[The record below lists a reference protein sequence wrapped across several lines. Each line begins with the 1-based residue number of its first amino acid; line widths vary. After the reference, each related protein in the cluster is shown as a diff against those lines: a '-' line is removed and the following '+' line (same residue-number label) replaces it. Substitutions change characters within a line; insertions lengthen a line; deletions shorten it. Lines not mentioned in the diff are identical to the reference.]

1 MTSTAPTTPN
11 LAARAARWSTSRW
24 KTATGAWIAVVVIA
38 AVIGGIVG
46 TVKLTDSEQGTGET
60 ARGQQILADAGFNTP
75 AGESVLVQSR
85 SLTAAD
91 PQFRS
96 AVTDV
101 VRALDRRRQ
110 ATDVRSP
117 YAPGGGGQLSAD
129 RHSALVLFDVRGD
142 ATTASDRVKGALDAV
157 ANVQRSHP
165 GYVIAEFGDA
175 SAVRALNNTV
185 NQDFASAEQLSVPI
199 TFVILLVAFGAFVA
213 AGIPVLLAFSGV
225 LGSIG
230 LSAILSH
237 VFHASDSTSSVIL
250 LMGMAVGVDYSL
262 FYLKREREER
272 ARGRGPREAVARA
285 AATSGQAVLISG
297 GTVLIAMA
305 GMLFAGSKVFTT
317 LGIGAMIVVFL
328 AMVGSLTVLPALLAK
343 LGDRVDRGLLAV
355 IAAGVRRAV
364 RPLGWRPALLDRL
377 VGRRTVLQR
386 IKGEGSE
393 SRLWGFVLRPA
404 LRFPALAGL
413 GAAALLIVLAL
424 PTFGMHT
431 RLTGISDLPKSLAIV
446 RSYDRIQAAFPG
458 AQTPAQVVVS
468 APDVTSPRVRAGI
481 ASLRSRALASGEM
494 ERPIETSVNPDR
506 TVARVAI
513 PLAGDGE
520 DARSVQALETLR
532 QRLIPASLGNL
543 PRVETAVTG
552 ETAGTHD
559 FNETSKA
566 RAPIV
571 FAFVLG
577 LAFLLLLAMFRS
589 LVVAATAIVLNLL
602 SVGAAYG
609 VLVWV
614 FQDGHLEGPLDFRST
629 GVVVTWLPL
638 FLFTVLFAL
647 SMDYH
652 VFIVSRIKEL
662 VDGGMSTREAI
673 ARGIRGT
680 ASTVTS
686 AAMVMVA
693 VFAIFASLRTIDV
706 KQMGVGLA
714 VAVLLDATV
723 IRGVLL
729 PAVMTLLGE
738 RNWYLP
744 NWLRWLPRLSDQPR
758 SPAARPAPGEPA
770 PAVE

>member
-1 MTSTAPTTPN
+1 MTSNAPTTPN
-11 LAARAARWSTSRW
+11 LAARAARWSTDRW
-24 KTATGAWIAVVVIA
+24 KTATGAWIAVAVVA
-38 AVIGGIVG
+38 ALIGGIVG

-85 SLTAAD
+85 SLTAGD
-91 PQFRS
+91 PRFRR

-101 VRALDRRRQ
+101 VRSLHSQRQ
-110 ATDVRSP
+110 ATDVRPP
-117 YAPGGGGQLSAD
+117 YGAGSRGQLSAD
-129 RHSALVLFDVRGD
+129 RHSALVLFNVRGD
-142 ATTASDRVKGALDAV
+142 ATTASDRVGGALDAV
-157 ANVQRSHP
+157 ARVQRSHP
-165 GYVIAEFGDA
+165 GLTIAEFGDA
-175 SAVRALNNTV
+175 SAVRALNDTV
-185 NQDFASAEQLSVPI
+185 NHDFASAEQLTVPI
-199 TFVILLVAFGAFVA
+199 TFAILLIAFGAFVA
-213 AGIPVLLAFSGV
+213 AGVPVLLAFSGV

-272 ARGRGPREAVARA
+272 ARGREPRAALARA

-297 GTVLIAMA
+297 STVLIAMA
-305 GMLFAGSKVFTT
+305 GMLFAGSKIFTSI
-317 LGIGAMIVVFL
+317 GIGAMIVVFL

-343 LGDRVDRGLLAV
+343 LGDRVDRGVLAV
-355 IAAGVRRAV
+355 IAAGARRAV
-364 RPLGWRPALLDRL
+364 RPFGWRPALLDRF
-377 VGRRTVLQR
+377 VGRRTFLQR
-386 IKGEGSE
+386 AKGERSE
-393 SRLWGFVLRPA
+393 SRLWGFILRPA

-413 GAAALLIVLAL
+413 GAAALLVVLAL

-431 RLTGISDLPKSLAIV
+431 RLSGISDMPKDLTIV
-446 RSYDRIQAAFPG
+446 RTYDRVQAAFPG

-468 APDVTSPRVRAGI
+468 APDVTSPGVRAGI
-481 ASLRSRALASGEM
+481 ASLRRRALASGEM
-494 ERPIETSVNPDR
+494 QRPIETAVNPDR
-506 TVARVAI
+506 TVARVRI
-513 PLAGDGE
+513 PLAGNGE
-520 DARSVQALETLR
+520 DARSVHALETLR

-559 FNETSKA
+559 FNKTNKA

-577 LAFLLLLAMFRS
+577 LAFLLLLVMFRS

-609 VLVWV
+609 VLVWI
-614 FQDGHLEGPLDFRST
+614 FQDGHLEGPLNFRST
-629 GVVVTWLPL
+629 GAVVTWLPL

-662 VDGGMSTREAI
+662 VDGGMSTREAV
-673 ARGIRGT
+673 ARGIHGT

-686 AAMVMVA
+686 AAAVMVA
-693 VFAIFASLRTIDV
+693 VFAIFASLRTIDI

-714 VAVLLDATV
+714 VAVLIDATV

-744 NWLRWLPRLSDQPR
+744 NWLRWLLRLSDQPR
-758 SPAARPAPGEPA
+758 SPVARPAPGEPA
-770 PAVE
+770 PAVD

>member
-1 MTSTAPTTPN
+1 MTSSAPTTPN
-11 LAARAARWSTSRW
+11 LAARAARWSTDRW
-24 KTATGAWIAVVVIA
+24 KTATGAWIAVAVVA
-38 AVIGGIVG
+38 ALIGGIVG

-75 AGESVLVQSR
+75 AGESVLVQSP
-85 SLTAAD
+85 SLTAGD
-91 PQFRS
+91 PRFRR

-101 VRALDRRRQ
+101 VRSLHSQRQ

-117 YAPGGGGQLSAD
+117 YGAGGRGQLSAN
-129 RHSALVLFDVRGD
+129 RHSALVLFNVRGD
-142 ATTASDRVKGALDAV
+142 ATTASDRVEGALATV
-157 ANVQRSHP
+157 ARVQGSHP
-165 GYVIAEFGDA
+165 GLTIAEFGDA
-175 SAVRALNNTV
+175 SAVRALNDTV
-185 NQDFASAEQLSVPI
+185 NHDFASAEQLSVPI
-199 TFVILLVAFGAFVA
+199 TFAILLVAFGAFVA
-213 AGIPVLLAFSGV
+213 AGVPVLLAFSGV

-272 ARGRGPREAVARA
+272 ARGREPRAALARA

-297 GTVLIAMA
+297 STVLIAMA
-305 GMLFAGSKVFTT
+305 GMLFAGSKIFTSI
-317 LGIGAMIVVFL
+317 GIGTMIVVFL

-355 IAAGVRRAV
+355 IAAAARRAV
-364 RPLGWRPALLDRL
+364 RPFGRRPALLDRL
-377 VGRRTVLQR
+377 VNRRTFLQR
-386 IKGEGSE
+386 IKGEDSE
-393 SRLWGFVLRPA
+393 SRLLGFILRPA

-424 PTFGMHT
+424 PTFGMQT
-431 RLTGISDLPKSLAIV
+431 RLTGISDLPKDLAVV
-446 RSYDRIQAAFPG
+446 RTYDRIQAAFPG

-468 APDVTSPRVRAGI
+468 APDVASPRVRAGI
-481 ASLRSRALASGEM
+481 ASLRRRALTSGEM
-494 ERPIETSVNPDR
+494 QRPIETAVNPDR

-520 DARSVQALETLR
+520 DARSVHALETLR
-532 QRLIPASLGNL
+532 ERLIPASFGNL
-543 PRVETAVTG
+543 PKVETAVTG

-559 FNETSKA
+559 FNQTNKE

-577 LAFLLLLAMFRS
+577 LAFLLLLVTFRS

-609 VLVWV
+609 VLVWI

-629 GVVVTWLPL
+629 GAVVTWLPL
-638 FLFTVLFAL
+638 FLFTLLFAL

-652 VFIVSRIKEL
+652 VYIVSRIKEL
-662 VDGGMSTREAI
+662 VDGGMSTPEAV
-673 ARGIRGT
+673 ARGIRST

-686 AAMVMVA
+686 AAVVMVA
-693 VFAIFASLRTIDV
+693 VFAIFASLREIDI

-714 VAVLLDATV
+714 VAVLIDATV
-723 IRGVLL
+723 IRAVLL

-744 NWLRWLPRLSDQPR
+744 NWLRWLPRQSDQPR
-758 SPAARPAPGEPA
+758 PPAARPAPGEPA
-770 PAVE
+770 PAFE